1 MIKENRI
8 LFGYGTIAVNCMN
21 LELILSEIKPP
32 QEIGEGLTG
41 KEYEVIQTLR
51 LKASFEELYDLKK
64 DLFRVNKSDNKIIYF
79 QNYILDFTEF
89 NSKSVFVVLKAVD
102 NAIGMELR
110 CLAC

>member
-1 MIKENRI
+1 MIKDNRI
-8 LFGYGTIAVNCMN
+8 LFGYGTIVVNCMN

-51 LKASFEELYDLKK
+51 LKASFDELYDLKK
-64 DLFRVNKSDNKIIYF
+64 DLFRVNKTDDKIIYF
-79 QNYILDFTEF
+79 QDYILDFTEF